1 MLTTRRILK
10 NFVFLLFSQ
19 IVTIAF
25 GLIVVAYLAR
35 FLGAEGFGKIG
46 FAQAI
51 LAYFILLV
59 NLGLDTFGTREVAR
73 NKEEINKYVNN
84 ILTIRL
90 IASAVA
96 FALLAV
102 FVYFIPKPTET
113 KKLILLFGLTIF
125 TFAFAI
131 NWVFQGIEQMGFI
144 AISRITRQLVYV
156 GLIFWIIRLPQMLL
170 KVPLIQ
176 IGAEVVAI
184 AILFSIF
191 VKKFSVV
198 RPEFDFAFWKQIL
211 KQSLPMGFS
220 AIMISMHHNFGR
232 VMLGFIKGEE
242 AVGWYNA
249 AYQILILLTAFQ
261 TLINKSIFPH
271 LSNLWS
277 EKQSERLR
285 EFINTGMSYM
295 FLLSLLMIVSSLCL
309 GRYVITL
316 IYGQGFQNSVIAF
329 MLLAFTAFWVY
340 NETVTAPLLYAC
352 DKQMQHFTAVA
363 IGAVINLIFNV
374 LLIPKFSYYG
384 AAIATIIAEI
394 FVFSYLLFFSTGII
408 KVDFKY
414 VYCLSLISF
423 FIPIPLMFLKLSI
436 FTRFA
441 IFMICFL
448 TLNLILRFKV
458 GDPVVLKLKQRI

>member
-1 MLTTRRILK
+1 MSTTRQILK
-10 NFVFLLFSQ
+10 NFVSLSFAQ
-19 IVTIAF
+19 IVTSAL

-35 FLGAEGFGKIG
+35 VLGAEGFGKIG

-51 LAYFILLV
+51 LAYFTLLV
-59 NLGLDTFGTREVAR
+59 NLGLNTFGTREVAR
-73 NKEEINKYVNN
+73 NKEEINRYVNN

-90 IASAVA
+90 IASIGA
-96 FALLAV
+96 FALLMV
-102 FVYFIPKPTET
+102 FVYFIPKPAET
-113 KKLILLFGLTIF
+113 KKLILLFGITMF
-125 TFAFAI
+125 TFAFTI
-131 NWVFQGIEQMGFI
+131 DWLFQGIERMEFI
-144 AISRITRQLVYV
+144 AISQIARWLVYA
-156 GLIFWIIRLPQMLL
+156 GLVFLIIKSPQQLL

-176 IGAEVVAI
+176 AGTAVVGI
-184 AILFSIF
+184 TILFSIF

-198 RPEFDFAFWKQIL
+198 RPELDFAYWKKIL

-220 AIMISMHHNFGR
+220 AIMISIYYNFDR
-232 VMLGFIKGEE
+232 VILGFMKSEE
-242 AVGWYNA
+242 VVGWYNA
-249 AYQILILLTAFQ
+249 AYQIVLLLIAFQ
-261 TLINKSIFPH
+261 TLINKSILPN

-277 EKQSERLR
+277 EKRIEQLR
-285 EFINTGMSYM
+285 RFVNTGMSYM
-295 FLLSLLMIVSSLCL
+295 FLLSLLLIVSSLCL

-316 IYGQGFQNSVIAF
+316 IYGQGFQNSITAF
-329 MLLAFTAFWVY
+329 MFLAFTVFLVY

-363 IGAVINLIFNV
+363 IGAVINLILNL

-394 FVFSYLLFFSTGII
+394 FVFSSLLFFSTRII

-414 VYCLSLISF
+414 VYFLSLISF
-423 FIPIPLMFLKLSI
+423 FIPIPLMLLKLSI

-458 GDPVVLKLKQRI
+458 GDDVVLKLKQRI